1 MISEELKAIVDK
13 FKEQGKM
20 NLGVRTESWTTMGS
34 ERSREICFHRKK
46 SMWPPMVKSKYHR
59 KRGSFTDFRY

>member
-20 NLGVRTESWTTMGS
+20 YFLEETTENKIL
-34 ERSREICFHRKK
+34 EFEK
-46 SMWPPMVKSKYHR
+46 
-59 KRGSFTDFRY
+59 

>member
-20 NLGVRTESWTTMGS
+20 NFGGCGQNPGLPWDLKGVE
-34 ERSREICFHRKK
+34 
-46 SMWPPMVKSKYHR
+46 KYV
-59 KRGSFTDFRY
+59 FT

>member
-20 NLGVRTESWTTMGS
+20 NFFDETTVETVVLM
-34 ERSREICFHRKK
+34 SRK
-46 SMWPPMVKSKYHR
+46 
-59 KRGSFTDFRY
+59 

>member
-34 ERSREICFHRKK
+34 ERSREICFHMKK
-46 SMWPPMVKSKYHR
+46 SMQP
-59 KRGSFTDFRY
+59 